1 MTTPNSFID
10 LLMLQ
15 APEQRLN
22 ALLEKY
28 LMHHPD
34 SPAREVVEKAIASP
48 DARYKLQVLEI
59 VLMYD

>member
-15 APEQRLN
+15 EPEQRLN

-34 SPAREVVEKAIASP
+34 SPAREVVAHIPLVRSAK
-48 DARYKLQVLEI
+48 K
-59 VLMYD
+59 